1 MHYPFWILNPSVSNT
16 KRYLSSLT
24 PPIPPFLLLQ
34 CKKNSTVQ
42 SLRHNVQPT
51 LNVSERRDGGER
63 ITYRDVTN
71 LACK

>member
-16 KRYLSSLT
+16 KRYLNSLT
-24 PPIPPFLLLQ
+24 PSIPPFLLFQ
-34 CKKNSTVQ
+34 RKKNSAVQ

-63 ITYRDVTN
+63 IIYRDVTN
-71 LACK
+71 FSV